1 MNDFD
6 LFDRYFSG
14 DINGV
19 AFAITG
25 NEECIVDSAEFDLK
39 AIFLDYYG
47 IEDCFKIEHGIDPDL
62 GDYEGIAYND
72 CIRNFKLRMQGN

>member
-6 LFDRYFSG
+6 RFDRYFSG

-19 AFAITG
+19 AFAFTR

-39 AIFLDYYG
+39 AIFLDYYCVTDG
-47 IEDCFKIEHGIDPDL
+47 CEIKHGIDLDL
-62 GDYEGIAYND
+62 GN
-72 CIRNFKLRMQGN
+72 